1 MIYYTI
7 MQSPL
12 DLNAVGSSINC
23 PEGYGSY
30 GDEVWQPE
38 KAAELDEY
46 LKLMGPVD
54 AESDDDDDD

>member
-1 MIYYTI
+1 